1 MSNLTHQAKEPL
13 ILHAHASG
21 PNPIK
26 IAIGLELL
34 SIPYTVKMWNFGDDP
49 QTGVKGSSFLKIN
62 ENGRVPAL
70 EDPNTGV
77 ISWESGA
84 CMNYLRRR
92 HYNPTKNE
100 DALNRYAEQTDRC
113 YSVLEGQ
120 LSKTKGESILP
131 GGITAVDAH
140 YEPWVRQHAFAQVPI
155 DKYPN
160 LSKWLEKMKG
170 LDEVKKAYEKIEKA
184 PKPGES

>member
-1 MSNLTHQAKEPL
+1 MANLTHQAKEPL

-92 HYNPTKNE
+92 YDGEGKVLGPRSSKGGAPELQDVVDYDKWEYFLLTTLGPMTGQTNWY
-100 DALNRYAEQTDRC
+100 RYVCCFSYVPLRD
-113 YSVLEGQ
+113 
-120 LSKTKGESILP
+120 
-131 GGITAVDAH
+131 VDC
-140 YEPWVRQHAFAQVPI
+140 
-155 DKYPN
+155 
-160 LSKWLEKMKG
+160 
-170 LDEVKKAYEKIEKA
+170 DEVELQRFFETSGASSSDDGGREVYR
-184 PKPGES
+184 